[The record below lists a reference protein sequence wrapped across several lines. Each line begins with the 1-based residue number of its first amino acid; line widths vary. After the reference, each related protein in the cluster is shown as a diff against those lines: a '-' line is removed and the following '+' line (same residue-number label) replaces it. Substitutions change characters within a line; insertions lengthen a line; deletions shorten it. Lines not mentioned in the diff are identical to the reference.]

1 MPEIQ
6 KKYQV
11 FVSSTFEDLQA
22 ERQEVIHAL
31 LELDCIPSGM
41 ELFPAADEDQWSLIK
56 GLIDDCDYYIVII
69 GGRYGSIGP
78 KGLSY
83 TEMEYR
89 YALEKGKP
97 IIAFLHK
104 DPDKLPKNKT
114 EKIPESQKK
123 FEDFRSF
130 AQQKMCKSWEDA
142 KDLGSVVSRSLIN
155 LQKKHPGVGWVKGNL
170 ISSKDAEIEILRL
183 KQEIESL
190 KTFSENPINAPIG
203 SEKYAQG
210 EDLVEVGYDFKSTDS
225 EGNQHPW
232 SHTTEVA
239 WEDIFYWILPLMLD
253 AATDTSL
260 KNILSEFLFEECK
273 DNYKKHKDI
282 KNHRVHSFEIK
293 DKDYLTIII
302 QARALGLITKVNK
315 KRLSDNDDR
324 SWTLT
329 SYGDEV
335 MTQLRAIQKETD
347 E

>member
-1 MPEIQ
+1 MTEIQ

-56 GLIDDCDYYIVII
+56 GVIDDCDYYIVII
-69 GGRYGSIGP
+69 GGRYGTLGP

-104 DPDKLPKNKT
+104 DPEKLPKNRT
-114 EKIPESQKK
+114 EKAPENQKK

-130 AQQKMCKSWEDA
+130 AQQKMCKFWEDA

-170 ISSKDAEIEILRL
+170 VSNKDAEIEILRL
-183 KQEIESL
+183 KQEIEKFKSV
-190 KTFSENPINAPIG
+190 SERSTIAPVG

-210 EDLVEVGYDFKSTDS
+210 EDLVKIGYDFKSTDK
-225 EGNQHPW
+225 EGKEHPW
-232 SHTTEVA
+232 SHSTEVS
-239 WEDIFYWILPLMLD
+239 WKNIFYWILPLMLD
-253 AATDTSL
+253 AASDTSL

-273 DNYKKHKDI
+273 HKYKRDKDI
-282 KNHRVHSFEIK
+282 KTHILHNFEIK
-293 DKDYLTIII
+293 EKDYLTIII

-315 KRLSDNDDR
+315 RRISEDEDR

-329 SYGDEV
+329 PYGDEV
-335 MTQLRAIQKETD
+335 MTQLRAIQKAK
-347 E
+347 